1 MTQGMS
7 ACTMARR
14 PQAVHQPRSSRRPG
28 IPHRPQTAHGPRTVR
43 GVLAASLA
51 VGSAAGAHT
60 VGGHHAPHAVI
71 LILALAV
78 SIPLCTAL
86 STRRLSRGRLAVAV
100 LLSQGALHG
109 LFELFPAGS
118 AAAVH
123 DGSGS
128 AGGHAAGHHDAV
140 PAPLPAS
147 APDAS
152 SLPAD
157 SASGVEWAMV
167 AMHALAAVVS
177 YLLLRRGEVILAA
190 LMELLDLRPAVL
202 RGFDSRAPLP
212 PRPRVALRDSR
223 ETLPGP
229 WAIWPGE
236 GPRTLRGPP
245 LHTF

>member
-1 MTQGMS
+1 MTQDMP
-7 ACTMARR
+7 ACTMALRPGTVRR
-14 PQAVHQPRSSRRPG
+14 PRIEHHPRA
-28 IPHRPQTAHGPRTVR
+28 AHGSRTVR
-43 GVLAASLA
+43 GVLAALLA

-78 SIPLCTAL
+78 SIPLCIAL
-86 STRRLSRGRLAVAV
+86 STGRLSRGRLAVAV

-118 AAAVH
+118 SAAVH
-123 DGSGS
+123 DGSSS
-128 AGGHAAGHHDAV
+128 AGGHAAGHHHDAV

-157 SASGVEWAMV
+157 SASGVEWGMV

-177 YLLLRRGEVILAA
+177 YVLLRRGEVILAA

-212 PRPRVALRDSR
+212 PRPRMALRAGG
-223 ETLPGP
+223 EPVLGP
-229 WAIWPGE
+229 WAVWPGE

-245 LHTF
+245 PHTF